1 MRSWFATALACALV
15 AIGPVAGATA
25 HAEETTEPTPSAEA
39 TSSQSAESAK
49 PSPTASET
57 AEPEAKEPSAKAEKT
72 EAPEPTKKATV
83 SSSAR
88 PKATAKATL
97 SSASR
102 LTVQA
107 SAAKEGTRYEYAP
120 GVEYWVPAQWTVG
133 AELVLSGS
141 GWRNIAGDEGSIIA
155 VKLDDGGVST
165 KAEVKHPVTGAVQG
179 NKTIY
184 AIVQADAEGDLTLR
198 LPYPTADNS
207 TATWSTGESHKVTLL
222 TGSLLVGDVIRSASA
237 NSTVS
242 AASTPT
248 PTPSETPT
256 PTPTPSDTPSPTPSQ
271 TPTPDP
277 TPTPTEPESP
287 SPTPTR
293 PASRRRRPRR

>member
-39 TSSQSAESAK
+39 TSSPSAESAK

-88 PKATAKATL
+88 PKATAKATS

-141 GWRNIAGDEGSIIA
+141 GWQNIAGDEGSIIA
-155 VKLDDGGVST
+155 VKLDDGKTTKTDASGVWQVIEA
-165 KAEVKHPVTGAVQG
+165 KADGTFSATVVLPDGGTRGDYGSKPAYKPGAHS
-179 NKTIY
+179 
-184 AIVQADAEGDLTLR
+184 LR
-198 LPYPTADNS
+198 LLS
-207 TATWSTGESHKVTLL
+207 
-222 TGSLLVGDVIRSASA
+222 GSLKTGVRCVPPFG
-237 NSTVS
+237 
-242 AASTPT
+242 
-248 PTPSETPT
+248 
-256 PTPTPSDTPSPTPSQ
+256 
-271 TPTPDP
+271 
-277 TPTPTEPESP
+277 
-287 SPTPTR
+287 
-293 PASRRRRPRR
+293 